1 MKKIRPSNGPR
12 KRGGRKPAKPSKPAA
27 TSPKKWT
34 VLVWMAGDNNLE
46 DFGRTDI
53 GEMKKVGSTADVDVV
68 VQFDSMSDDRARRY
82 HLRKGTSLASDLVKD
97 LGPTNTGDPAVATD
111 FFSWGVESHPADR
124 YLMVLWNHGSGIDE
138 TDVYRQARASGLR
151 IVRKGKGTRG
161 SGVVPR
167 SRARSIA
174 SRRFRRSLFSSTVD
188 AALRRRGIAYDD
200 TAKDF
205 LDNAELHKV
214 IEAVSRKAGRPIDV
228 VGFDACLMSMLELA
242 YEHGGLARFTV
253 GSEEVEPGDGWPYD
267 RVVGAL
273 AADPDM
279 TARQL
284 GETVVQQYLKSYAND
299 DVTMSCLDLSAAGAL
314 GSSVDRLA
322 ADLKDAIADPAEY
335 AAFTKALNA
344 TQHFEM
350 PDFLDLY
357 DLCAHLKTRSTSAA
371 VKASADAIQQS
382 LSAFVSAEGHKGSSV
397 SGAHG
402 VAIYFPR
409 GRVTVVYERL
419 KFAKDTRWDEL
430 ISSYTGVPLDQVG
443 RRG

>member
-1 MKKIRPSNGPR
+1 
-12 KRGGRKPAKPSKPAA
+12 
-27 TSPKKWT
+27 
-34 VLVWMAGDNNLE
+34 MAGDNNLE
-46 DFGRTDI
+46 DFGRGDI
-53 GEMKKVGSTADVDVV
+53 REMKTVGSTEDIDVL

-82 HLRKGTSLASDLVKD
+82 HLRKGTTLAADLVQD

-111 FFSWGVESHPADR
+111 FFSWGVESHPADH

-138 TDVYRQARASGLR
+138 ADLYRRARAGGLR
-151 IVRKGKGTRG
+151 VVRKGAGG

-200 TAKDF
+200 TARDF

-214 IEAVSRKAGRPIDV
+214 IEAVSRKAGRPIDI

-242 YEHGGLARFTV
+242 YEHSGLARFTV

-267 RVVGAL
+267 RVLAAL
-273 AADPDM
+273 AADPGL
-279 TARQL
+279 TPEQF
-284 GETVVQQYLKSYAND
+284 GKTVVREYLKSYAND
-299 DVTMSCLDLSAAGAL
+299 DVTQSCLDLSRAGAV

-322 ADLKDAIADPAEY
+322 GDLKDAIADAAEY

-344 TQHFEM
+344 TQKFEM
-350 PDFLDLY
+350 PDFIDLY
-357 DLCAHLKTRSTSAA
+357 DLCTQLKARTGSAA
-371 VKASADAIQQS
+371 VKAAADATQQS
-382 LSAFVSAEGHKGSSV
+382 LSAFVTAEGHKGSSV

-409 GRVTVVYERL
+409 GRVTVVYGRL
-419 KFAKDTRWDEL
+419 KFAKDTRWDDL
-430 ISSYTGVPLDQVG
+430 ISAYTGVPLDQVG